1 MAEPLHV
8 LNQVAPREYVNFT
21 LCFPFNDDMAQ
32 EAVTHLQHCV
42 DECLQQN
49 PHLAGAIQ
57 EQDTPQRNT
66 LAYTPQP
73 TRVAIEQ
80 LRPSCFVSSDGSRRA
95 LTYDDI
101 RAGGFSP
108 GLFWGEIFAP
118 VGNPAIVDNNLV
130 PVLIVRTIFVKGGLL
145 LGVFI
150 HHAMSDGLVATALIN
165 DLAARS
171 RGEELG
177 SIPNGG
183 VLPGRQQL
191 PLGRPSAEFE
201 ERVRDLRETRGF
213 SSEET
218 MAALLPEW
226 TTVTTAPDR
235 EVNFSI
241 KNPLPANQSPRVGKI
256 FHISKTKLQRLS
268 QTLAGIGSKPSTNV
282 ALMALFWAY
291 VAKARMR
298 AVGVEDWS
306 ALQSAREKEK
316 KVISNGNGN
325 NHDNDMAAQAIVVA
339 AWKPSSKSSL
349 ERKDTG
355 ANGRG
360 GGFGPETLD
369 AIDHFCGNM
378 AKTPIATLPSTQ
390 LLWQAAGSSAQEE
403 ESVGTQ
409 AKKQEE
415 ALAEIAA
422 VITRSLDTLDAEFV
436 RQRAAMLESLADV
449 TVMAM
454 DHDFEAPQNVLFN
467 SHRFLAG
474 ADTVWDIPGLLA
486 EANNGAAG
494 AGSNG
499 HGNSD
504 SGGSS
509 RRRKPE
515 VIRKGRKVWGQGT
528 VLVMPSSR
536 DSDVL
541 EVMLAMSGTAMGEL
555 CRDEGWMGWVER
567 VVD

>member
-183 VLPGRQQL
+183 GSPRQTATTPG
-191 PLGRPSAEFE
+191 PAVG
-201 ERVRDLRETRGF
+201 RVRGARARPARDSGGSAARRPWLRFCLNGR
-213 SSEET
+213 
-218 MAALLPEW
+218 L
-226 TTVTTAPDR
+226 
-235 EVNFSI
+235 
-241 KNPLPANQSPRVGKI
+241 SPQLQTG
-256 FHISKTKLQRLS
+256 SKTKLQRLS

-339 AWKPSSKSSL
+339 AWKPSSKSQ
-349 ERKDTG
+349 
-355 ANGRG
+355 
-360 GGFGPETLD
+360 FGEE
-369 AIDHFCGNM
+369 GY
-378 AKTPIATLPSTQ
+378 
-390 LLWQAAGSSAQEE
+390 GS
-403 ESVGTQ
+403 
-409 AKKQEE
+409 
-415 ALAEIAA
+415 
-422 VITRSLDTLDAEFV
+422 
-436 RQRAAMLESLADV
+436 QR
-449 TVMAM
+449 
-454 DHDFEAPQNVLFN
+454 
-467 SHRFLAG
+467 
-474 ADTVWDIPGLLA
+474 
-486 EANNGAAG
+486 
-494 AGSNG
+494 
-499 HGNSD
+499 
-504 SGGSS
+504 
-509 RRRKPE
+509 
-515 VIRKGRKVWGQGT
+515 
-528 VLVMPSSR
+528 
-536 DSDVL
+536 
-541 EVMLAMSGTAMGEL
+541 
-555 CRDEGWMGWVER
+555 
-567 VVD
+567 

>member
-1 MAEPLHV
+1 
-8 LNQVAPREYVNFT
+8 
-21 LCFPFNDDMAQ
+21 
-32 EAVTHLQHCV
+32 
-42 DECLQQN
+42 
-49 PHLAGAIQ
+49 
-57 EQDTPQRNT
+57 
-66 LAYTPQP
+66 
-73 TRVAIEQ
+73 
-80 LRPSCFVSSDGSRRA
+80 
-95 LTYDDI
+95 
-101 RAGGFSP
+101 
-108 GLFWGEIFAP
+108 
-118 VGNPAIVDNNLV
+118 
-130 PVLIVRTIFVKGGLL
+130 
-145 LGVFI
+145 
-150 HHAMSDGLVATALIN
+150 
-165 DLAARS
+165 
-171 RGEELG
+171 
-177 SIPNGG
+177 
-183 VLPGRQQL
+183 
-191 PLGRPSAEFE
+191 
-201 ERVRDLRETRGF
+201 
-213 SSEET
+213 
-218 MAALLPEW
+218 
-226 TTVTTAPDR
+226 
-235 EVNFSI
+235 
-241 KNPLPANQSPRVGKI
+241 
-256 FHISKTKLQRLS
+256 
-268 QTLAGIGSKPSTNV
+268 
-282 ALMALFWAY
+282 
-291 VAKARMR
+291 
-298 AVGVEDWS
+298 
-306 ALQSAREKEK
+306 
-316 KVISNGNGN
+316 
-325 NHDNDMAAQAIVVA
+325 
-339 AWKPSSKSSL
+339 
-349 ERKDTG
+349 
-355 ANGRG
+355 
-360 GGFGPETLD
+360 
-369 AIDHFCGNM
+369 M